1 MPAAEA
7 IALRTLVVE
16 DDVDTCEA
24 LCRALEVEGF
34 HPECVGSAGA
44 ALVKL
49 ESGLTP
55 AAAIIDMRLPDG
67 SGGTVLW
74 RIRRRDPGIP
84 VAVVTGMPDA
94 AAHPEIRREPPDRLF
109 QKPVDLRELIDWLKS
124 VT

>member
-16 DDVDTCEA
+16 DDADTSEA
-24 LCRALEVEGF
+24 LRRALAAEGF
-34 HPECVGSAGA
+34 HPECVRSAGA

-49 ESGLTP
+49 EAGLTP
-55 AAAIIDMRLPDG
+55 AAAIIDMRLPDA

-74 RIRRRDPGIP
+74 RLRGRDRDIP
-84 VAVVTGMPDA
+84 VAVVTGIPDA
-94 AAHPEIRREPPDRLF
+94 ASHPEILREPPDRLF
-109 QKPVDLRELIDWLKS
+109 TKPVDLRELIDWLKS